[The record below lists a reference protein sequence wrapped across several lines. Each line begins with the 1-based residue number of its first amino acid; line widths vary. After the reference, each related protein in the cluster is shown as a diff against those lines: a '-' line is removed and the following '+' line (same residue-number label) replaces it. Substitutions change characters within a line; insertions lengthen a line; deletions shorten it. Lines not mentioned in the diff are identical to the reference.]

1 MSRPNTAPTIV
12 PACKPQSDE
21 SVIIQN
27 KLAAHDQR
35 MKELLDVI
43 IFLAANQGIRPTGD
57 GMFATKIQAIKKL
70 FGEN

>member
-1 MSRPNTAPTIV
+1 
-12 PACKPQSDE
+12 
-21 SVIIQN
+21 
-27 KLAAHDQR
+27 